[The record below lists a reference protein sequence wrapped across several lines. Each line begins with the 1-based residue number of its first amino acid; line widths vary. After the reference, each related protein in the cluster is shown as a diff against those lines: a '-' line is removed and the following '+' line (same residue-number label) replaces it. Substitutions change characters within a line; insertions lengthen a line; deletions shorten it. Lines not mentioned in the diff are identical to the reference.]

1 MKLKK
6 QIKLT
11 KLGPNL
17 DDEIYRIIKRQMA
30 DDPNNGAK
38 LEHVTK
44 ALIFHGCQCA
54 VRLFKEREY
63 AVKTVEKFVR
73 QSMAALEEKPTDPK
87 SN

>member
-30 DDPNNGAK
+30 DDPSNGEK
-38 LEHVTK
+38 LERVMA

-54 VRLFKEREY
+54 ARLFKERGY
-63 AVKTVEKFVR
+63 AVETVNETVKSSFK
-73 QSMAALEEKPTDPK
+73 SFEEKG
-87 SN
+87 N